1 VLVLLALATRMTPSK
16 ITKAI
21 RMTDRLRSRFWEA
34 FARLALDDK
43 GDLLVDFGLD
53 FFAIYL
59 NVAHMWLE

>member
-1 VLVLLALATRMTPSK
+1 MTPSR